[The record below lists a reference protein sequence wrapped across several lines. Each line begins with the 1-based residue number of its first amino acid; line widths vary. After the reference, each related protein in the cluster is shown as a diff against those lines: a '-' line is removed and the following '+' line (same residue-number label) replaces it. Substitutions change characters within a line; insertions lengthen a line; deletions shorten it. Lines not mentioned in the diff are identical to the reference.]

1 MTTRNLEAL
10 FAPRSVA
17 LIGASNR
24 SGTVGAVVARN
35 LLATGF
41 RGPIMP
47 VNPHEQAIGSTLS
60 YRTIA
65 DLPLAPDLAVIATPA
80 ASVPALVGELG
91 ARGCR
96 AAIVISAGFAPGG
109 DLQKGLLQ
117 SAKPNLVRI
126 VGPNCLGFISPRTGL
141 NASFAH
147 LTPRPGHLALVTQ
160 SGAIAAA
167 ALDWAATRDI
177 GFSHVATI
185 GDAIDVDIADL
196 LDYLALDIETRAIVV
211 YVESI
216 RGARKFMTAAR
227 IASRN
232 KPVVVL
238 KSGRSEGGARA
249 AFSHTG
255 AIAGS
260 DAVYDAAFARAGM
273 LRVDTLRELFD
284 AVEILTAN
292 LALSGDR
299 LGIVTNGG
307 GAGVMAVDAL
317 EQIGGHLAKLS
328 EQTTRALHEALP
340 ANASVSNPVDI
351 LGDAPPERY
360 ETAIGAVQG
369 DLGVDALLV
378 LNCPTAVADSTQA
391 AEAVISAVKAARDPR
406 PVFTCWLGSGA
417 VQEGRRR
424 LSAAG
429 IATHE
434 TPEEAVR
441 AFIHLARHRRNQ
453 VQLLQTPSA
462 ASPDIGA
469 FAAARALVDTA
480 LQSGQAALTGSQVR
494 QLLKLYGVPIIE
506 SVEASDPEAAAIAA
520 ARIGGPVAL
529 KIASPDITHKSDLG
543 GVILGLRGADDVREA
558 AQRMRQRIAAAA
570 PHAKIAGFTVEPM
583 VRRPLAEE
591 LIVGLAQDQTF
602 GPVVVF
608 GRGGVAVELD
618 PDRAIQLAPLDD
630 GLARDLIARTR
641 IAGRLGGYRGRPP
654 VDLGAVS
661 AILVALS
668 RLALDLPEVRELDI
682 NPLLAD
688 AGGALGL
695 DARVRIGPRETAI
708 APAICPY
715 PDHLARTIELG
726 EATLTLRPIRPSDAD
741 GLKDLVAESSQ
752 EDVRLRFRASVRRL
766 PDAWARRLSQID
778 YDREMALVAVSEEG
792 AVAGVARLAGDP
804 QGEQA
809 EFALLVR
816 SQSQNQGLGRTMLRA
831 LLDFAKTKGLASV
844 WGEVALE
851 NASMLEMADAFGFQ
865 RAPSAEPDCIKII
878 KTLKESPDYPQ

>member
-284 AVEILTAN
+284 AV
-292 LALSGDR
+292 
-299 LGIVTNGG
+299 
-307 GAGVMAVDAL
+307 
-317 EQIGGHLAKLS
+317 
-328 EQTTRALHEALP
+328 
-340 ANASVSNPVDI
+340 
-351 LGDAPPERY
+351 
-360 ETAIGAVQG
+360 
-369 DLGVDALLV
+369 
-378 LNCPTAVADSTQA
+378 
-391 AEAVISAVKAARDPR
+391 
-406 PVFTCWLGSGA
+406 
-417 VQEGRRR
+417 
-424 LSAAG
+424 
-429 IATHE
+429 
-434 TPEEAVR
+434 
-441 AFIHLARHRRNQ
+441 
-453 VQLLQTPSA
+453 
-462 ASPDIGA
+462 
-469 FAAARALVDTA
+469 
-480 LQSGQAALTGSQVR
+480 
-494 QLLKLYGVPIIE
+494 
-506 SVEASDPEAAAIAA
+506 
-520 ARIGGPVAL
+520 
-529 KIASPDITHKSDLG
+529 
-543 GVILGLRGADDVREA
+543 
-558 AQRMRQRIAAAA
+558 
-570 PHAKIAGFTVEPM
+570 
-583 VRRPLAEE
+583 
-591 LIVGLAQDQTF
+591 
-602 GPVVVF
+602 
-608 GRGGVAVELD
+608 
-618 PDRAIQLAPLDD
+618 
-630 GLARDLIARTR
+630 
-641 IAGRLGGYRGRPP
+641 
-654 VDLGAVS
+654 
-661 AILVALS
+661 
-668 RLALDLPEVRELDI
+668 
-682 NPLLAD
+682 
-688 AGGALGL
+688 
-695 DARVRIGPRETAI
+695 
-708 APAICPY
+708 
-715 PDHLARTIELG
+715 
-726 EATLTLRPIRPSDAD
+726 
-741 GLKDLVAESSQ
+741 
-752 EDVRLRFRASVRRL
+752 
-766 PDAWARRLSQID
+766 
-778 YDREMALVAVSEEG
+778 
-792 AVAGVARLAGDP
+792 
-804 QGEQA
+804 
-809 EFALLVR
+809 
-816 SQSQNQGLGRTMLRA
+816 
-831 LLDFAKTKGLASV
+831 
-844 WGEVALE
+844 
-851 NASMLEMADAFGFQ
+851 
-865 RAPSAEPDCIKII
+865 
-878 KTLKESPDYPQ
+878 